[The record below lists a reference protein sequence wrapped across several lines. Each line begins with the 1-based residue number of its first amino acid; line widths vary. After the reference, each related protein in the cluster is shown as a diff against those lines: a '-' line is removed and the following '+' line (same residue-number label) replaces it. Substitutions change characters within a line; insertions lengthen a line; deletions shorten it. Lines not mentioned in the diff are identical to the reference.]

1 MTLLQ
6 RFYYEIQKLPIEDH
20 ELEKVKTE
28 IKKEAYWS
36 FDNYSFWNELNI
48 TKEEYLAWRG
58 FSCKGIVI
66 L

>member
-36 FDNYSFWNELNI
+36 FDN
-48 TKEEYLAWRG
+48 
-58 FSCKGIVI
+58 
-66 L
+66 

>member
-1 MTLLQ
+1 M
-6 RFYYEIQKLPIEDH
+6 PIEDH

-48 TKEEYLAWRG
+48 TKEEYLTWRG
-58 FSCKGIVI
+58 FSCKGIEI

>member
-1 MTLLQ
+1 MTPLE
-6 RFYYEIQKLPIEDH
+6 RFYHEIRKVPIEDH

-48 TKEEYLAWRG
+48 TKEEYLTWRG
-58 FSCKGIVI
+58 FSCKDIEI